1 MTPALHIGGNETR
14 TRDPDLGKV
23 VLYQLSYSRNMDCLE
38 AVLMI
43 GAGNETR
50 TRDPDLGKVVLY
62 QLSYSR
68 IGTSSAN
75 ILSGKRDSNSR
86 PRPWQ
91 GRALPT
97 ELFPQNLKTDRT
109 AFGCLSYYCKGEPN
123 YKSRHSNCKGFL
135 SGCSRSLKSWPN
147 C

>member
-1 MTPALHIGGNETR
+1 MTPALHIGAGNETR

-75 ILSGKRDSNSR
+75 ILERETR
-86 PRPWQ
+86 LEL
-91 GRALPT
+91 ATPT
-97 ELFPQNLKTDRT
+97 LAR
-109 AFGCLSYYCKGEPN
+109 S
-123 YKSRHSNCKGFL
+123 
-135 SGCSRSLKSWPN
+135 CSTN
-147 C
+147 